1 MHLTRP
7 PCKSLDV
14 IHNKYHS
21 RPEKEVSIRFGQ
33 YFCNTYVKK
42 FDSVTN
48 ELFNMS
54 FEKATNAINEWLYDN
69 GYADTTPP
77 NKNE

>member
-14 IHNKYHS
+14 IHNKYRS

-48 ELFNMS
+48 EIFNMS

-69 GYADTTPP
+69 GYEYNTPP
-77 NKNE
+77 FNIE

>member
-7 PCKSLDV
+7 PCSSLTELH
-14 IHNKYHS
+14 IRFTR
-21 RPEKEVSIRFGQ
+21 RPRCQDSIRFGQ
-33 YFCNTYVKK
+33 YFCDAYVKK

-48 ELFNMS
+48 EIFNMS
-54 FEKATNAINEWLYDN
+54 FEKATDAINEWLYDN

-77 NKNE
+77 FNDE